1 MYRWHERCKKNWNKK
16 NMYLIHNLFKSFYET
31 CVEKSVETKQHIL
44 KYELKGLLSNS
55 RRLNGY

>member
-1 MYRWHERCKKNWNKK
+1 
-16 NMYLIHNLFKSFYET
+16 MYLIHNLFKSFYET

-55 RRLNGY
+55 RRLYGY